1 MIDYYLASVP
11 ATGVRIDIADSAGK
25 PVAAFSSEGSV
36 ALAASDVVVAA
47 PTNSD
52 DPAAAAAM
60 AGGGGGGRGRGGAP
74 PARTLRKDIG
84 MNKFYW
90 DFVNQTNSLP
100 VPPGLY
106 RVTMTAG
113 SYTATQPMRLL
124 VDPRVAAD
132 GVTAA
137 DLREQ
142 YAHNLRMREMT
153 AEVQRVQRRLQDA
166 ATRLGPN
173 ASGAQADTL
182 QKVKAILSR
191 VLDQPIRYGKPGLAT
206 HVRYLAGMTAQADQK
221 IGRDAV
227 ERYGVLRKELDGIEA
242 ETDRVLGKG

>member
-1 MIDYYLASVP
+1 M
-11 ATGVRIDIADSAGK
+11 
-25 PVAAFSSEGSV
+25 
-36 ALAASDVVVAA
+36 
-47 PTNSD
+47 
-52 DPAAAAAM
+52 
-60 AGGGGGGRGRGGAP
+60 
-74 PARTLRKDIG
+74 
-84 MNKFYW
+84 
-90 DFVNQTNSLP
+90 
-100 VPPGLY
+100 
-106 RVTMTAG
+106 
-113 SYTATQPMRLL
+113 
-124 VDPRVAAD
+124 D

-191 VLDQPIRYGKPGLAT
+191 VLDQPVRYGKPGLAT

-221 IGRDAV
+221 IGRDAI

-242 ETDRVLGKG
+242 ETNAVLGRDKRVDESTKREGLTSS